1 MLPAREEDQSVSF
14 GICSQDKQRRGSQVL
29 LRSLPGLY
37 LFRFISDTEHYDAV
51 IIMRSALS
59 ALVVVCCPYAVLLE
73 ICFPCTHEAHTKQ
86 GVKQKTLHIV
96 GPIKGEQVRAVCGI
110 S

>member
-1 MLPAREEDQSVSF
+1 MINKGGAAKFFSGVH
-14 GICSQDKQRRGSQVL
+14 
-29 LRSLPGLY
+29 
-37 LFRFISDTEHYDAV
+37 LFRFTSDFEHYDAV
-51 IIMRSALS
+51 IITRSALS

-73 ICFPCTHEAHTKQ
+73 ICFSCIEHTRSRVSNKNVAHW
-86 GVKQKTLHIV
+86 